1 MNKELASIPLGD
13 VDVSL
18 LLRTIGPSNLEI
30 ILPSEPPSTIRE
42 RLTVASSG
50 SITSNPTLT
59 PPPTPK
65 SSPVTVGIG
74 ASNSS
79 SLQ

>member
-1 MNKELASIPLGD
+1 MM
-13 VDVSL
+13 
-18 LLRTIGPSNLEI
+18 
-30 ILPSEPPSTIRE
+30 LPSEPPSRIRE
-42 RLTVASSG
+42 RLTVASSV

-74 ASNSS
+74 ALNN
-79 SLQ
+79 